1 MLECGRCCPRVQQG
15 MLKAE
20 AVSQLLRA
28 ASNKQSR
35 GVNRKYV
42 FLPRYWQV
50 FFVGLDAVPVSVR
63 ARSQLIFSHMKCLG
77 DTCERSTHQRA
88 TRPICRR
95 TSLAADSP
103 HWDVSTYSSSHSSR
117 RFLSGCCSGSWVGC
131 ILSHAVR
138 TKSCEECEVPD
149 WVIGSACDEFYR
161 NQNRF
166 ISRLLSVKHKTEVQ
180 ERKVPDWAVNCG
192 PNLLE
197 GIWSELSFSD
207 GQQFVHFQPVYL
219 VHGCMLQ
226 HDTACILY
234 IYILYCIYIYVYIY
248 VPYI

>member
-1 MLECGRCCPRVQQG
+1 MIGQNLCFAALSNARMWRVLSKSSAEGRSSFPMWLQTNNPEVWTAC
-15 MLKAE
+15 
-20 AVSQLLRA
+20 
-28 ASNKQSR
+28 
-35 GVNRKYV
+35 V

-50 FFVGLDAVPVSVR
+50 FFAGLDAVPVSVR

-95 TSLAADSP
+95 TSLPADSP
-103 HWDVSTYSSSHSSR
+103 HWDVSTYYSSHSSR

-131 ILSHAVR
+131 ILSHAVL

-166 ISRLLSVKHKTEVQ
+166 ISRLLSAKLRFKR
-180 ERKVPDWAVNCG
+180 ERS
-192 PNLLE
+192 L
-197 GIWSELSFSD
+197 I
-207 GQQFVHFQPVYL
+207 GQ
-219 VHGCMLQ
+219 
-226 HDTACILY
+226 
-234 IYILYCIYIYVYIY
+234 
-248 VPYI
+248 